1 MRVYKE
7 TEGKVLV
14 KGENLYNNKSTLEL
28 ITLNQTMQMIFQDPY
43 ASLNPR
49 MTIIDIVAEGLDI
62 HGLTSTKDER
72 KARVTDL
79 LETVGLNKD
88 HGNRY
93 LHVFRGGQR
102 HRIDIARALSVDP
115 VFIFDDEMVNVLDVS
130 IYIK

>member
-79 LETVGLNKD
+79 LETVGLKI
-88 HGNRY
+88 G
-93 LHVFRGGQR
+93 
-102 HRIDIARALSVDP
+102 RASCRERVKILVVDVVLKKKLEGSV
-115 VFIFDDEMVNVLDVS
+115 
-130 IYIK
+130 